1 MGEKI
6 EFPKN
11 YETYLKKAID
21 SFDLGNMK
29 EAILFFEKAYAIKQE
44 LNINSFYV
52 TALYQNGQYKKAK
65 IIADK
70 EINYYKSEDNLTL
83 FYVTILIKGH
93 FFIQAEKIVKEKLSQ
108 TNDSDL
114 KWHSQLES
122 IEKEK
127 EQVRI
132 QNEKKNETITKNIFS
147 MGNQSFEKQTHTLK
161 EAKELPLPQFIKAAS
176 SLLSNP
182 YVNSIVKTTTIEYLI
197 DRKVENAII
206 LEWFGEQ
213 RVIKPIEMLPI
224 AKTRAVQEIELI
236 LKETIENSD
245 PILFE
250 VISQEVNLHFMIL
263 YPFIDEVIKSPS
275 EWVTLYLKRYNQ
287 LHEGSKDEKESVAQK
302 KIEKW
307 MYRLNEEIQTWI

>member
-21 SFDLGNMK
+21 SFDSGNMK
-29 EAILFFEKAYAIKQE
+29 EAIIFFEKAYAIKQE
-44 LNINSFYV
+44 LRIHSFYV
-52 TALYQNGQYKKAK
+52 TALYENGEYKKAK
-65 IIADK
+65 IVADK
-70 EINYYKSEDNLTL
+70 EIDYYESEDNLIL

-93 FFIQAEKIVKEKLSQ
+93 FFIQAEKIVKEKLAQ

-114 KWHSQLES
+114 KWHSQFER

-132 QNEKKNETITKNIFS
+132 QNEKKYESLIRNIFS
-147 MGNQSFEKQTHTLK
+147 MGNQSFEKQACTLK

-182 YVNSIVKTTTIEYLI
+182 YVNSIVKTTTIDYLI
-197 DRKVENAII
+197 DRKVKDEMV
-206 LEWFGEQ
+206 LEWFGE
-213 RVIKPIEMLPI
+213 RRIIKLMEILPI
-224 AKTRAVQEIELI
+224 VKTKAVQEIERI
-236 LKETIENSD
+236 LKETIENND

-250 VISQEVNLHFMIL
+250 AISQEANLHFMIL
-263 YPFIDEVIKSPS
+263 YPFIDEVIKSPND
-275 EWVTLYLKRYNQ
+275 WVTLYLKRYNQ
-287 LHEGSKDEKESVAQK
+287 LHEGSRDEKESLEQK
-302 KIEKW
+302 KIKKW
-307 MYRLNEEIQTWI
+307 MYRLNEQIQTWI